1 MAETSAQAVGRLSV
15 VLGIGLGVL
24 VSSIAA
30 AEACGAY
37 FARNVSTTVGTAGT
51 AGPHQNGDSGGCACT
66 VTQGGAGPAGA
77 GALLLLVAGLVAAR
91 RARPSRARITRAR
104 RARRGAAR

>member
-37 FARNVSTTVGTAGT
+37 FARNVSTTVGTAG
-51 AGPHQNGDSGGCACT
+51 AKLFNQSFGVPRLRG
-66 VTQGGAGPAGA
+66 
-77 GALLLLVAGLVAAR
+77 R
-91 RARPSRARITRAR
+91 ESRARKKTPS
-104 RARRGAAR
+104 AAKPP